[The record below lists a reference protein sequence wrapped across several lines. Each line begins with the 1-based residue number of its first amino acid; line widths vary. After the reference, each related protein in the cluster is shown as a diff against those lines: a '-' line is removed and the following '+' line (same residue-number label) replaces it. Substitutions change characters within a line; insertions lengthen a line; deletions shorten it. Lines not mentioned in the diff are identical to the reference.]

1 MGLPLGPEALLAAAG
16 AEGEDEVREGAEE
29 GAEEEGQRHRRQ
41 QRDEVEP
48 VRQLLPHR
56 ARHEPLLRQHLLRV
70 KSLQGC
76 TKRLFQGCVKLG
88 ENIAFCLPTVGRRT
102 QFSNPYSYNPGRAF

>member
-1 MGLPLGPEALLAAAG
+1 MRLPLGPEALLAAAG
-16 AEGEDEVREGAEE
+16 AEGEDEVCEGAEE

-56 ARHEPLLRQHLLRV
+56 ARHEPLLRQHLSRV
-70 KSLQGC
+70 KSKSYY
-76 TKRLFQGCVKLG
+76 TFQGD
-88 ENIAFCLPTVGRRT
+88 PSR
-102 QFSNPYSYNPGRAF
+102 